1 MAETFI
7 VIGGGMIGTAAAF
20 RLQTAGF
27 DVILIEPGPAEHAAS
42 FGNAGHIAVEQVE
55 PLSSAATLMA
65 APGQLFTLGG
75 PLDFRLRD
83 IAYWGPWAMRYLAAS
98 RRRVFED
105 GTHAL
110 EDLMSRAVEAWADL
124 LAQAGADDLMRAD
137 GHVVLWFDP
146 HEAGKG
152 RRAWAK
158 ANIGSC
164 QLRSLTQEDLAAYGA
179 LMPNRAPVEGVA
191 FEGTA
196 RLTSPQHA
204 RNALSR
210 AFIEAG
216 GRRIARRAD
225 AVSAEGLVRLHDG
238 ATLEGRVLVAAGVW
252 SRRLMEGLG
261 IFTPL
266 VAERGYSIQIPSV
279 WPDHL
284 PTAVVEGQSM
294 VLAPHAEGLRV
305 TSFVEFARPDSPP
318 DPRKWRRLE
327 RQVAALGFEVPSDAR
342 RWIGCRPTLP
352 DYRPAI
358 GALPGGRVL
367 YAFGHQHL
375 GVTLS
380 AVTAERI
387 ERLALGEAG
396 DPRLRIQRFRD

>member
-1 MAETFI
+1 MPETFI

-20 RLQTAGF
+20 RLRAAGF
-27 DVILIEPGPAEHAAS
+27 DVILIEPGPTEHAAS

-55 PLSSAATLMA
+55 PLSSAATLTA
-65 APGQLFTLGG
+65 APGRLFALGG

-83 IAYWGPWAMRYLAAS
+83 IGFWGPWAKRYLAAS
-98 RRRVFED
+98 RGRVFED

-110 EDLMSRAVEAWADL
+110 EELMSRAVGAWSDML
-124 LAQAGADDLMRAD
+124 MQAGVPDLMRAD
-137 GHVVLWFDP
+137 GHVALWFDP
-146 HEAGKG
+146 RETEK
-152 RRAWAK
+152 RRLAWDN
-158 ANIGSC
+158 ANVGSC
-164 QLRSLTQEDLAAYGA
+164 RLRSLSQDDLAAYGA
-179 LMPNRAPVEGVA
+179 LMPGRPPMGGVA

-196 RLTSPQHA
+196 RLTSPQ
-204 RNALSR
+204 RVRDALTR
-210 AFIEAG
+210 AFIDAG
-216 GRRIARRAD
+216 GRRVARRVASVAPD
-225 AVSAEGLVRLHDG
+225 GLVRLDDG

-261 IFTPL
+261 VFTPL
-266 VAERGYSIQIPSV
+266 VAERGYSIQIPSA

-294 VLAPHAEGLRV
+294 VLAPHADGLRV

-327 RQVAALGFEVPSDAR
+327 RQVADLGFEVPADTR
-342 RWIGCRPTLP
+342 RWMGCRPTLP

-358 GALPGGRVL
+358 GVLPGGRVL

-387 ERLALGEAG
+387 EMLALGEAG